1 MLDFVPPWLWPPNS
15 LDLNPVDCN
24 VCSVMQEKVCQHR
37 INDADELR
45 ERILPA
51 WDELDQRVIDMAV
64 RQAVVNSF
72 SRLHQAQSGYFEHN
86 LP

>member
-1 MLDFVPPWLWPPNS
+1 MLDFVLPRLWPPNS

-24 VCSVMQEKVCQHR
+24 VCSVVQEKVCQHR

-45 ERILPA
+45 ECIVSA
-51 WDELDQRVIDMAV
+51 WDGLDQRVIDMAV